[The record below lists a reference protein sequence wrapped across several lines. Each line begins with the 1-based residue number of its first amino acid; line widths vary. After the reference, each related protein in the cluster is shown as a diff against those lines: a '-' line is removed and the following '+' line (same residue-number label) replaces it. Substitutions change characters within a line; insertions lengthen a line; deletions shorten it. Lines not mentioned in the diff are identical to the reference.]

1 MSVWL
6 VVPVKSLRDGKS
18 RLAPALN
25 AAERRAL
32 IEHLLA
38 RTLQQAAQF
47 PGLDRTLLVSAC
59 EDARARAKS
68 LGANVLE
75 EHVPFGLNSALRQA
89 QSALREYGATRM
101 LMVSCDLPLLEAE
114 DLRALARASS
124 ADAVALAP
132 DRGRQGTNGVCL
144 PTSIAFDFSFGTNSF
159 VRHLDCLRQR
169 NLRST
174 AVDRPGLAFDVDLP
188 EHLAELRA
196 ADLPLANTDL
206 DVPNWSFAGGRAV

>member
-18 RLAPALN
+18 RLASALN
-25 AAERRAL
+25 PAERRAL

-75 EHVPFGLNSALRQA
+75 EHAPFGLNSALRQA
-89 QSALREYGATRM
+89 QSALREHGATRM

-144 PTSIAFDFSFGTNSF
+144 PISIAFDFSFGTNSF
-159 VRHLDCLRQR
+159 ARHLDCARER

-188 EHLAELRA
+188 EHLDELRA
-196 ADLPLANTDL
+196 VDAPLANAEL
-206 DVPNWSFAGGRAV
+206 DFPN